1 MKRGS
6 GWPIAITVILGLTVA
21 ANVWIAVVAGD
32 DPSFAIEPDYF
43 HKAVTWDSTLA
54 QARKNAQLGWRL
66 ESKLAAFDPR
76 LGARLSVTL
85 VDSAGTPIS
94 DAIVHVSALYNAR
107 ANQIFSATL
116 ASPVDAQAADYTAQ
130 LPVTHAGEWELR
142 FQVVRGGKTF
152 TTTAR
157 VEAIA
162 ARKT

>member
-6 GWPIAITVILGLTVA
+6 AWPIAITVILGLTVA
-21 ANVWIAVVAGD
+21 VNIWIAVVAGD

-54 QARKNAQLGWRL
+54 QARENAQLGWRL
-66 ESKLAAFDPR
+66 ESRLAAFDPR

-85 VDSAGTPIS
+85 VDSVGTPIP
-94 DAIVHVSALYNAR
+94 DATVHVSALYNAR
-107 ANQIFSATL
+107 ANQVFTATL
-116 ASPVDAQAADYTAQ
+116 ASPTDSRIEYTGQ
-130 LPVTHAGEWELR
+130 LPVTCAGEWELR
-142 FQVVRGGKTF
+142 FQVTRGGKTF

-157 VEAIA
+157 MEAIA